1 MRTVTAIGLG
11 ALVALTQSTT
21 VQAETLRWKCDY
33 TTMVSQKGLAVEK
46 FSLEFALDTITK
58 KAVFIGNAGVSDVVA
73 VGGSQGITFQETL
86 GSGAVQTT
94 TIANDASSVHSRH
107 TMMGGKLM
115 PSQYYGTCK

>member
-1 MRTVTAIGLG
+1 MRIAAVISLG
-11 ALVALTQSTT
+11 ALALTQPTMAR
-21 VQAETLRWKCDY
+21 AETVRWKCDY
-33 TTMVSQKGLAVEK
+33 TSIASPKGLALET

-58 KAVFIGNAGVSDVVA
+58 KAVIIGNNGMSDVAV
-73 VGGSQGITFQETL
+73 VGGNQGITFQETL

-107 TMMGGKLM
+107 SMLAGKLI

>member
-1 MRTVTAIGLG
+1 MRTLAAIGLC
-11 ALVALTQSTT
+11 ALALAQPTM
-21 VQAETLRWKCDY
+21 VRADTLRWKCDY
-33 TTMVSQKGLAVEK
+33 TSIASPKGLSAEK

-58 KAVFIGNAGVSDVVA
+58 KAVIIGNAGMSDVAA
-73 VGGSQGITFQETL
+73 VGGNQGITFQETL

-94 TIANDASSVHSRH
+94 TIANDASTVHSRH